1 MALDFPPLVSA
12 PLASIARMSDLKTY
26 PVRQASDPGS
36 DFNPDERDPSATSY
50 SSDNY
55 RATVDE
61 DPLTPRRQGASPGGW
76 SPRNPGMLADSKSW
90 DQSRPIY
97 NPRGAPADAVP
108 SLSRLEARISFEPLY
123 MHHYASTL
131 YACVSFLPWNLAQ
144 LRARVDLLV

>member
-12 PLASIARMSDLKTY
+12 PLASMARATDLRTY
-26 PVRQASDPGS
+26 SVRQVSDPGS
-36 DFNPDERDPSATSY
+36 DFNPEERSPSDASY
-50 SSDNY
+50 SDDTS
-55 RATVDE
+55 RPTMDE
-61 DPLTPRRQGASPGGW
+61 DPLTPRRQGSSPGGW

-90 DQSRPIY
+90 DQSRPVY

-108 SLSRLEARISFEPLY
+108 SLSRLEARISFEPIY